1 MHYSRI
7 CDETIVLFYRA
18 THTQHMRIAQYVCGL
33 VFLFP
38 YLEQVRPQKI
48 LDFVRKLTLAKVTL
62 SEADLG
68 KHELKPTVNKLPCQQ
83 KWSESRDTRDSFRP

>member
-33 VFLFP
+33 VFLFR
-38 YLEQVRPQKI
+38 YLKQVRPQKY
-48 LDFVRKLTLAKVTL
+48 
-62 SEADLG
+62 
-68 KHELKPTVNKLPCQQ
+68 
-83 KWSESRDTRDSFRP
+83 